1 MKHRVKMD
9 VVEQKKGL
17 WGTKEVVK
25 KKTVTLSGKEYRDYI
40 RMQKKAE
47 NLRKTQY
54 VAAAFLIAEEELA
67 EEFGEDWL

>member
-1 MKHRVKMD
+1 MKHRVKKD

-47 NLRKTQY
+47 NLRKAQY

>member
-47 NLRKTQY
+47 NLRKAQY

>member
-1 MKHRVKMD
+1 MKHRVKKD

-47 NLRKTQY
+47 NLRKAQY
-54 VAAAFLIAEEELA
+54 VAVAFLIAEEELA